1 MDMAAVSKENKGVKY
16 VLLAIDVFSR
26 YVFLQPL
33 KSKSNTE
40 VIQAFKNI
48 FKEGRKPKVIRS
60 DKGSEFTGS
69 GVEKFL
75 RRLVF
80 TIL

>member
-1 MDMAAVSKENKGVKY
+1 M
-16 VLLAIDVFSR
+16 LLAIDVFSR

-33 KSKSNTE
+33 KSKRNTE

-48 FKEGRKPKVIRS
+48 FKEGRKPKVIYG

-69 GVEKFL
+69 AVEKFIKKVGIHHL
-75 RRLVF
+75 
-80 TIL
+80 